1 SPAPR
6 PCGCGP
12 ALWDASSCVCLP
24 KKRRSPLGSRA
35 RSRASQPGVPS
46 EFRTNQIRRIN
57 TMALYEN
64 TIRLKG
70 FLGRDAETKQTSNN
84 PLIILSL
91 ATKSSYKDKQ
101 KDEWISRTD
110 RHRIV
115 CFAKNAKYAE
125 GLKKGDYVEVT
136 GTLRSSRYD
145 GEVAIGK
152 KKTTVNKR
160 AWEVRATSVRKL
172 ARPDH
177 PDAEPAPQGDAA

>member
-1 SPAPR
+1 
-6 PCGCGP
+6 
-12 ALWDASSCVCLP
+12 
-24 KKRRSPLGSRA
+24 
-35 RSRASQPGVPS
+35 
-46 EFRTNQIRRIN
+46 
-57 TMALYEN
+57 MALYEN

-110 RHRIV
+110 WHRIV
-115 CFAKNAKYAE
+115 CFAKTAKYAD

-160 AWEVRATSVRKL
+160 AWEIRATSLRKL
-172 ARPDH
+172 ARPES
-177 PDAEPAPQGDAA
+177 PDAEPAPKGDAA